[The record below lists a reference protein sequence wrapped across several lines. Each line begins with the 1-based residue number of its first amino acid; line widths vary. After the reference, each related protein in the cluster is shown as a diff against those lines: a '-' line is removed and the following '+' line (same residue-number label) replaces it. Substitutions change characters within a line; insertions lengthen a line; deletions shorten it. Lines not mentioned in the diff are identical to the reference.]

1 MIKTNLIKEVE
12 LEIIDIKKIIKKIAK
27 KINKVEKIKGKHTIS
42 FILVGSDKIWEI
54 NKEYRKI
61 DSPTDVISFAA
72 IDDSID
78 GSIPEEMGDIFIC
91 KERVLSQA
99 EEYGHSVLREFAFLC
114 THGIYHLL
122 GYDHQNAEEERV
134 MFEKQEKI
142 LKELKIER

>member
-122 GYDHQNAEEERV
+122 GYDHQNAEEEKV

>member
-1 MIKTNLIKEVE
+1 MIKTNIIKEVE
-12 LEIIDIKKIIKKIAK
+12 LENLDIKKIIKKITK

-42 FILVGSDKIWEI
+42 FIVVDSNKIWEI

-99 EEYGHSVLREFAFLC
+99 NEYGHSILREFAFLC
-114 THGIYHLL
+114 THGVYHLL
-122 GYDHQNAEEERV
+122 GYDHQNEEE
-134 MFEKQEKI
+134 EEA
-142 LKELKIER
+142 L

>member
-42 FILVGSDKIWEI
+42 FILVDSDKIWEI

-99 EEYGHSVLREFAFLC
+99 QEYGHSVLREFAFLC

>member
-42 FILVGSDKIWEI
+42 FILVDSDKIWEI

-72 IDDSID
+72 IDDSVD

-122 GYDHQNAEEERV
+122 GYDHQTAEEERV

>member
-1 MIKTNLIKEVE
+1 MIKTNIVKEVE
-12 LEIIDIKKIIKKIAK
+12 LEEINIKKITK

-42 FILVGSDKIWEI
+42 FIIVDSNKIWEI

-99 EEYGHSVLREFAFLC
+99 NEYGHSILREFAFLC
-114 THGIYHLL
+114 THGVYHLL
-122 GYDHQNAEEERV
+122 GYDHQNEEEEKI

-142 LKELKIER
+142 LKDLKIER

>member
-1 MIKTNLIKEVE
+1 MIRTNLIKEVE

-42 FILVGSDKIWEI
+42 FILVDSDKIWEI

-99 EEYGHSVLREFAFLC
+99 QEYGHSVLREFAFLC

>member
-1 MIKTNLIKEVE
+1 MIRTNLIKEVE

-42 FILVGSDKIWEI
+42 FILVDSDKIWEI

>member
-42 FILVGSDKIWEI
+42 FILVDSDKIWEI

-99 EEYGHSVLREFAFLC
+99 QEYGHSVLREFAFLC

-122 GYDHQNAEEERV
+122 GYDQNAEEERV

>member
-42 FILVGSDKIWEI
+42 FILVDSDKIWEI

-99 EEYGHSVLREFAFLC
+99 QEYGHSVLREFAFLC

-122 GYDHQNAEEERV
+122 GYDHQNAEEEKV

>member
-42 FILVGSDKIWEI
+42 FILVDSDKIWEI

-99 EEYGHSVLREFAFLC
+99 QEYGHSVLREFAFLC

-134 MFEKQEKI
+134 MFEKREKI

>member
-1 MIKTNLIKEVE
+1 MIRTNLIKEVE

-42 FILVGSDKIWEI
+42 FILVDSDKIWEI

-122 GYDHQNAEEERV
+122 GYDHQNAEEEKV

>member
-42 FILVGSDKIWEI
+42 FILVDSDKIWKI

-99 EEYGHSVLREFAFLC
+99 EEYGHSVLREFAFIC

>member
-1 MIKTNLIKEVE
+1 MIKTNIVKEVE
-12 LEIIDIKKIIKKIAK
+12 LEEINIKKIIQKITK

-42 FILVGSDKIWEI
+42 FIVVDSNKIWEI

-99 EEYGHSVLREFAFLC
+99 LEYGHSVLREFAFLC
-114 THGIYHLL
+114 THGVYHLL
-122 GYDHQNAEEERV
+122 GYDHQNEEEEKV

>member
-1 MIKTNLIKEVE
+1 MIKTNIVKEVE
-12 LEIIDIKKIIKKIAK
+12 LEEINIKKIIKKITK

-42 FILVGSDKIWEI
+42 FIVVDSNKIWEI

-99 EEYGHSVLREFAFLC
+99 NEYGHSILREFAFLC
-114 THGIYHLL
+114 THGVYHLL
-122 GYDHQNAEEERV
+122 GYDHQNEEEEKI

-142 LKELKIER
+142 LKDLKIER

>member
-1 MIKTNLIKEVE
+1 MIKTNIVKEVE
-12 LEIIDIKKIIKKIAK
+12 LEEINIKKIIKKITK

-42 FILVGSDKIWEI
+42 FIVVDSDKIWEI

-99 EEYGHSVLREFAFLC
+99 KEYGHSVLREFAFLC
-114 THGIYHLL
+114 THGVYHLL
-122 GYDHQNAEEERV
+122 GYDKKNVKEEKV
-134 MFEKQEKI
+134 MIEKQEKI

>member
-1 MIKTNLIKEVE
+1 MIKTNIIKEVE
-12 LEIIDIKKIIKKIAK
+12 LENLDIKKIIKKITK
-27 KINKVEKIKGKHTIS
+27 RINKVEKIKGKHTIS
-42 FILVGSDKIWEI
+42 FIVVDSNKIWEI

-99 EEYGHSVLREFAFLC
+99 NEYGHSILREFAFLC
-114 THGIYHLL
+114 THGVYHLL
-122 GYDHQNAEEERV
+122 GYDHQNEEEEKI

-142 LKELKIER
+142 LKDLKIER

>member
-42 FILVGSDKIWEI
+42 FILVDSDKIWKI

>member
-42 FILVGSDKIWEI
+42 FILVDSDKIWEI

-78 GSIPEEMGDIFIC
+78 GCIPEEMGDIFIC

-99 EEYGHSVLREFAFLC
+99 QEYGHSVLREFAFLC

>member
-42 FILVGSDKIWEI
+42 FILVDSDKIWEI

-99 EEYGHSVLREFAFLC
+99 QEYGHSVLREIAFLC

>member
-1 MIKTNLIKEVE
+1 MIKTNIIKEVE
-12 LEIIDIKKIIKKIAK
+12 LENLDIKKIIKKITK
-27 KINKVEKIKGKHTIS
+27 RINKVEKIKGKHTIS
-42 FILVGSDKIWEI
+42 FIIVDSNKIWEI

-99 EEYGHSVLREFAFLC
+99 NEYGHSILREFAFLC
-114 THGIYHLL
+114 THGVYHLL
-122 GYDHQNAEEERV
+122 GYDHQNEEEEKI

-142 LKELKIER
+142 LKDLKIER

>member
-1 MIKTNLIKEVE
+1 MIKTNIIKEVE
-12 LEIIDIKKIIKKIAK
+12 LENLDIKKIIKKITK

-42 FILVGSDKIWEI
+42 FIIVDSNKIWEI

-99 EEYGHSVLREFAFLC
+99 NEYGHSILREFAFLC
-114 THGIYHLL
+114 THGVYHLL
-122 GYDHQNAEEERV
+122 GYDHQNEEEEKI

-142 LKELKIER
+142 LKDLKIER

>member
-42 FILVGSDKIWEI
+42 FILVDSDKIWEI

>member
-1 MIKTNLIKEVE
+1 MKF
-12 LEIIDIKKIIKKIAK
+12 DIKK
-27 KINKVEKIKGKHTIS
+27 EKCDETFSLALDG
-42 FILVGSDKIWEI
+42 
-54 NKEYRKI
+54 
-61 DSPTDVISFAA
+61 
-72 IDDSID
+72 DDWLFTCGYD
-78 GSIPEEMGDIFIC
+78 DIFIC

>member
-42 FILVGSDKIWEI
+42 FILVNSDKIWEI

>member
-42 FILVGSDKIWEI
+42 FILVDSDKIWEI

-122 GYDHQNAEEERV
+122 GYDHQNAEEEKV

>member
-42 FILVGSDKIWEI
+42 FILVDSDKIWEI

-142 LKELKIER
+142 

>member
-1 MIKTNLIKEVE
+1 MIKTNIIKEVE
-12 LEIIDIKKIIKKIAK
+12 LEEINIKKIIKKITK

-42 FILVGSDKIWEI
+42 FIVVDSNKIWEI

-99 EEYGHSVLREFAFLC
+99 KEYGHSVLREFAFLC
-114 THGIYHLL
+114 THGVYHLL
-122 GYDHQNAEEERV
+122 GYDHQNVEEEKV

>member
-1 MIKTNLIKEVE
+1 MIKINIVNEVE
-12 LEIIDIKKIIKKIAK
+12 LEMLNVKKIIKKITK
-27 KINKVEKIKGKHTIS
+27 KINKIENIKGKHTIS
-42 FILVGSDKIWEI
+42 FILVDSKRIWEI

-61 DSPTDVISFAA
+61 DSPTDVISFAS

-78 GSIPEEMGDIFIC
+78 GSLPEEMGDIFIC

-114 THGIYHLL
+114 THGVYHLL
-122 GYDHQNAEEERV
+122 GYDHQTEAEEKE
-134 MFEKQEKI
+134 MFSKQEFI